1 MSNTEVN
8 LVKAYWT
15 ATSIDMNGANAAAT
29 NLAKVGNVSGYSYI
43 ANQAATTGQTI
54 IVQTDHSWNI
64 TGTTAADVIW
74 GGAGSDTFTG
84 QEVSG
89 NDTVYGG
96 AGKNVYDYTATTV
109 ANIVSLADY
118 DYAKDISFD
127 DTCNTI
133 FMIMQKI
140 MLK

>member
-1 MSNTEVN
+1 MILGGISMSNTEVD

-74 GGAGSDTFTG
+74 GGAGSDTFT
-84 QEVSG
+84 
-89 NDTVYGG
+89 
-96 AGKNVYDYTATTV
+96 
-109 ANIVSLADY
+109 
-118 DYAKDISFD
+118 
-127 DTCNTI
+127 
-133 FMIMQKI
+133 
-140 MLK
+140 